1 MVKFHGIAWVLGLAL
16 IGCASSSPKSVE
28 PRAVPVAIA
37 LDEDA
42 ADFEG
47 CDLCARGEAGEN
59 LWCDEC
65 SVGFVGGQKIE
76 CEACFTGMSG
86 GTAWC
91 DECGKGYV
99 DGEPAACKGC
109 VLKAKGEASNCGGD
123 A

>member
-1 MVKFHGIAWVLGLAL
+1 MFKNHGIIWGLSLAL
-16 IGCASSSPKSVE
+16 IGCASGSMNNVE
-28 PRAVPVAIA
+28 PKAIPVAIA

-42 ADFEG
+42 VDYQG

-65 SVGFVGGQKIE
+65 SVGFVGGEKVT
-76 CEACFTGMSG
+76 CEACFTGKSG

-91 DECGKGYV
+91 DDCGKGYV

-109 VLKAKGEASNCGGD
+109 VLKSKGEASDCGGG